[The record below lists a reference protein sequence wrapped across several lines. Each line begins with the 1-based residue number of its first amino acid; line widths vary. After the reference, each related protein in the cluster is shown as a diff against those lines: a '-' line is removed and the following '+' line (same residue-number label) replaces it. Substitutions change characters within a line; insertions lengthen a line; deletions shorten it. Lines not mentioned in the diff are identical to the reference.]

1 VVEVRRIRPDEGP
14 VLRAVRIA
22 ALTDAPSAF
31 GATLADTLAL
41 PAADWEARARRGAA
55 GDETATF
62 FAVDDDEGD
71 AAPLGLVA
79 GLRNSLA
86 DPVVELVSMWTS
98 PSARG
103 QGVARRLVAELVAW
117 ARTTPAT
124 AVRLG
129 VTDGN
134 APAERFYAS
143 PGFRATG
150 ERQPLPSDPTLTEAR
165 MELPLVPD
173 PSAAPVISLMLAVP
187 DAAEAVAWYR
197 RALGAAVTW
206 DLGSVV
212 GLTVGGAALFLAE
225 PGGGWSTPATAG
237 TTTVRV
243 EVFVDEPDA
252 VWDEAVAAGA
262 HGHDPVRDHEMPWG
276 THRQGGFYDPFGHL
290 WLVGD
295 RSPLPRP

>member
-22 ALTDAPSAF
+22 ALTDTPSAF

-41 PAADWEARARRGAA
+41 PDADWEARARRGAA
-55 GDETATF
+55 GDEIATF
-62 FAVDDDEGD
+62 LAVDDGEDD
-71 AAPLGLVA
+71 AVPVGVVA
-79 GLRNSLA
+79 GLRDSPA
-86 DPVVELVSMWTS
+86 DPAVELVSMWTA

-124 AVRLG
+124 AVRLW

-134 APAERFYAS
+134 APAERFYATL
-143 PGFRATG
+143 GFRPTG
-150 ERQPLPSDPTLTEAR
+150 ARQPLPSDLTLMESR

-173 PSAAPVISLMLAVP
+173 PSGAPIISLMLAVP
-187 DAAEAVAWYR
+187 DATEAVWYR

-212 GLTVGGAALFLAE
+212 GLTVGGVALFLAE
-225 PGGGWSTPATAG
+225 PEGGGWSTPAAAG

-243 EVFVDEPDA
+243 EVFVDDPDA
-252 VWDEAVAAGA
+252 VWDRAVAAGA
-262 HGHDPVRDHEMPWG
+262 DGHDPVRDHEMPWG

-295 RSPLPRP
+295 RSPLPRQ